1 MTATVYEILPL
12 ALRDGR
18 VWLLHPVDLPSWRVP
33 ATAEMAP
40 GPLIGGALE
49 ARGLRGEVVHSTS
62 WRYEQSALVLT
73 YLAIVAPDPAPPA
86 GFAAAPVQRADLAR
100 GSARDA
106 PDAIAVAQVV
116 EHGLRHLAWL
126 STDDPVIGA
135 ELSPAWREVV
145 AAYAPEPFRAL

>member
-1 MTATVYEILPL
+1 
-12 ALRDGR
+12 
-18 VWLLHPVDLPSWRVP
+18 
-33 ATAEMAP
+33 
-40 GPLIGGALE
+40 
-49 ARGLRGEVVHSTS
+49 
-62 WRYEQSALVLT
+62 VLT
-73 YLAIVAPDPAPPA
+73 YLAIVASDPAPPA

-145 AAYAPEPFRAL
+145 AAYVPEPFRAL